1 MYFLLY
7 VKNYC
12 SYAFLNARNRKICF
26 LRIGAVY
33 HFFIRV
39 PKLDVL
45 ELLEDEKVY
54 FAVSLHCTVCTY
66 TVTVQITQCFSA
78 HPKRTSEIQLLV
90 L

>member
-1 MYFLLY
+1 MNILNESLKTCFD
-7 VKNYC
+7 
-12 SYAFLNARNRKICF
+12 AFLNTRNRKICF

-33 HFFIRV
+33 HFVIRDT
-39 PKLDVL
+39 KLNVL

-66 TVTVQITQCFSA
+66 TVTVQGTQCFSA
-78 HPKRTSEIQLLV
+78 HPKRIQRGIV